1 MPSGGSITHW
11 IAEVKDGDSAG
22 ARGIWTRFFP
32 RLVRLARKQ
41 IRGVSRGMA
50 DEEDVALSALDS
62 FCRAAGKGR
71 YPDLADRES
80 LWRLLL
86 QMTLNKAMS
95 LARYESRQ
103 RRGGG
108 RVRSL
113 THKQVA
119 WDDQILAEIVGKEP
133 TPEFAAMMADE
144 CRRLLEKLGDPQL
157 REVAVAKMEGCS
169 NREIA
174 QRLDCAL
181 RTVERRLKLIRDEWR
196 AEIE

>member
-1 MPSGGSITHW
+1 MSSEGSITHW
-11 IAEVKDGDSAG
+11 IAEIKDGNSAG
-22 ARGIWTRFFP
+22 AGGIWTRYFP

-41 IRGVSRGMA
+41 IRGVSRSMA

-62 FCRAAGKGR
+62 FCRAAREGR
-71 YPDLADRES
+71 YPDLADRDS

-113 THKQVA
+113 SHEQVA
-119 WDDQILAEIVGKEP
+119 SDDQMLAEIVGKEP

-144 CRRLLEKLGDPQL
+144 CRRLLEKLDDPQL
-157 REVAVAKMEGCS
+157 RELAVAKMEGYS
-169 NREIA
+169 NQEIA

-181 RTVERRLKLIRDEWR
+181 RTVERRLKLIRDEWKQ
-196 AEIE
+196 EIE

>member
-1 MPSGGSITHW
+1 MSSEGSITRW
-11 IAEVKDGDSAG
+11 IAEIKDGNSAG
-22 ARGIWTRFFP
+22 ARGIWARYFP

-62 FCRAAGKGR
+62 FCRAAREGR
-71 YPDLADRES
+71 YPDLADRDS

-95 LARYESRQ
+95 LARYENRQ

-108 RVRSL
+108 RVRSFS
-113 THKQVA
+113 HKQVA
-119 WDDQILAEIVGKEP
+119 PEEEMLPEFVGKEP

-144 CRRLLEKLGDPQL
+144 CRRLLQKLGDPQL
-157 REVAVAKMEGCS
+157 RELAIAKMEGRS
-169 NREIA
+169 NQEIA

-181 RTVERRLKLIRDEWR
+181 RTVERRLKLIRDEWKQ
-196 AEIE
+196 ELK

>member
-119 WDDQILAEIVGKEP
+119 SDDQILAEIVGKEP

>member
-1 MPSGGSITHW
+1 MSSDGSITHW
-11 IAEVKDGDSAG
+11 IAELKAGKSAG
-22 ARGIWTRFFP
+22 AEGIWTRYFP

-41 IRGVSRGMA
+41 IRGVSRSMA

-62 FCRAAGKGR
+62 FCRAAREGR
-71 YPDLADRES
+71 YPDLADRNS

-86 QMTLNKAMS
+86 QMTLNKAVS
-95 LARYESRQ
+95 LARHESRK

-108 RVRSL
+108 HVQSL
-113 THKQVA
+113 SHQQA
-119 WDDQILAEIVGKEP
+119 ASDDQMLAQLVGKEP
-133 TPEFAAMMADE
+133 TPEFAAMMADQ
-144 CRRLLEKLGDPQL
+144 CRRLLERLDDPQL

-169 NREIA
+169 NQEIA

-181 RTVERRLKLIRDEWR
+181 RTVERRLKLIRDEWK

>member
-1 MPSGGSITHW
+1 MPSEGSVTRW

-22 ARGIWTRFFP
+22 ARAIWTRFFP
-32 RLVRLARKQ
+32 RLVRLAHKQ
-41 IRGVSRGMA
+41 IRGISRSVA

-62 FCRAAGKGR
+62 FCRAAQEGR
-71 YPDLADRES
+71 YPDLADRNS

-86 QMTLNKAMS
+86 QMTLNKAIS

-108 RVRSL
+108 RVRNLS
-113 THKQVA
+113 HEQVA
-119 WDDQILAEIVGKEP
+119 SDDLMLAKIVGKEP

-169 NREIA
+169 NQEIA

-181 RTVERRLKLIRDEWR
+181 RTVERRLKLIRDEWKQ
-196 AEIE
+196 ELQ